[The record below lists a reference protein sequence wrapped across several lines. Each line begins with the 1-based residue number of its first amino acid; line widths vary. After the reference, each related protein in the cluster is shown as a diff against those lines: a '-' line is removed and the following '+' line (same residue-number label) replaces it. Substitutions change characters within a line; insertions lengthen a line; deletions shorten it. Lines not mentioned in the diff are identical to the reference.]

1 MAKNWLD
8 NAFWE
13 TPKKQILN
21 AISEDEV
28 GNKQVRQVHRLD
40 KVNEDGTDN
49 ELFIEA
55 VAFLGQDKIDES
67 SKKRLEKKQGEA
79 ELEKQK
85 KLEHER
91 AEAKICLVTEEH
103 FLDDRADE
111 ADKIILCDDH
121 YRAKLWGM
129 AQSPWDIT
137 MYVDADMDCE
147 HEDIAKVWD
156 EMKDYDMVFHALTPE
171 REKYCT
177 TNNKEICGDQKVL
190 TRNSLTVT

>member
-91 AEAKICLVTEEH
+91 AKKLEKLFEYKLETFEIEEIKVSKNRLLKSKLRRSKSIPEVNLYAMMIVKET
-103 FLDDRADE
+103 LDE
-111 ADKIILCDDH
+111 ESTK
-121 YRAKLWGM
+121 
-129 AQSPWDIT
+129 
-137 MYVDADMDCE
+137 
-147 HEDIAKVWD
+147 
-156 EMKDYDMVFHALTPE
+156 
-171 REKYCT
+171 
-177 TNNKEICGDQKVL
+177 
-190 TRNSLTVT
+190 